1 MDEAAGARVLREYL
15 DRWAAA
21 GIIDADQ
28 ASRIEAA
35 EQARAQAL
43 PRRRL
48 PLVAEVL
55 GYLGA
60 VFAITA
66 VGVTLH
72 QFWKNVPPA
81 AELAVAGVIA
91 TGLLVAGA
99 AVRTGSEAAFAR
111 LRSVLWLLGTA
122 SAASFVAVL
131 TGRYLHLADTSVA
144 LCAEAAWLACAIPL
158 WWRARSALQHLA
170 AFGGVVALVET
181 GLDRIDPHVGS
192 FGFGLALWVLGGV
205 WGIAVHRGYF
215 VPRTAGILLSGA
227 GLLTGAIIAMDEAPG
242 QALGVATVAG
252 LLAAGILVR
261 RVLLIG
267 IGALGTLYVI
277 PDVAQHYLP
286 HSVAG
291 PLAVAVIGLV
301 LLGTALWLA
310 RFSRRRGRADQAPG

>member
-28 ASRIEAA
+28 ANRIEAA

-72 QFWKNVPPA
+72 KFWNNVPLA

-99 AVRTGSEAAFAR
+99 AVRTGSEPAFAR

-131 TGRYLHLADTSVA
+131 TRRYLHMADTSVA

-158 WWRARSALQHLA
+158 WLQAKSALQHLA

-205 WGIAVHRGYF
+205 WGMAVHRGYF
-215 VPRTAGILLSGA
+215 VPRTTGILLSGA

-286 HSVAG
+286 GSVAG

-301 LLGTALWLA
+301 LLGIALWLA
-310 RFSRRRGRADQAPG
+310 RFSRRRGRADRAPG